1 MLLFVILGAKVIKR
15 CKLCKKKL
23 PIFRI
28 LMYLCAQY
36 KVTLHMNIRMS
47 IILSAGIIM
56 ARYGYDQISPALWLI
71 LLLIMTS
78 MAIILRK
85 WIQSQHILLY
95 ICLFLL
101 GGLLTSYQEYRE
113 QKPTSYFTTNEL
125 SELDRFQITAQERRA
140 ETEQKMKGLG
150 IENEDFGVIAAM
162 ALGDKTVLDK
172 DTKEVYS
179 VAGASHV
186 LAISGLHISIIFQL
200 LIMLLGGNRRH
211 IFIIFSALLA
221 IWMYVLFIG
230 IPASAVRSA
239 TMLSVYGF
247 TTISRR
253 NKNSLQSLSFSFTI
267 MLLWNPLYLFDI
279 SFQMS
284 FAAVGSIIVFM
295 PLLSSLYHPTH
306 RLSQWIWGML
316 CVSAAAQI
324 GTLPLITY
332 YFGRISCYSLLT
344 TFIAIPAAT
353 GILYLCCMLMLLSP
367 FLLLSPTVAP
377 ASWLTGW
384 VAKALVSITHFANTA
399 FHLTSLAPGACID
412 GIHLSL
418 PILFIIY
425 AIMGLVY
432 AGWMKIRRIKNK
444 MARSQEDFSP
454 ENALFM
460 NHR

>member
-230 IPASAVRSA
+230 MPASAVRSA

-295 PLLSSLYHPTH
+295 PSLSSLYHPTH

-425 AIMGLVY
+425 AIMGIVY

-444 MARSQEDFSP
+444 IARSQEDFSP

>member
-1 MLLFVILGAKVIKR
+1 
-15 CKLCKKKL
+15 
-23 PIFRI
+23 
-28 LMYLCAQY
+28 MYLCAQY

-162 ALGDKTVLDK
+162 ALGDKTVLNK
-172 DTKEVYS
+172 DTKEIYS
-179 VAGASHV
+179 IAGASHV

-230 IPASAVRSA
+230 MPASAVRSA

-353 GILYLCCMLMLLSP
+353 GILFLCCMLMLLSP
-367 FLLLSPTVAP
+367 FLLLSPTVALV
-377 ASWLTGW
+377 SWLTSW
-384 VAKALVSITHFANTA
+384 IAKALVSITHFANTA
-399 FHLTSLAPGACID
+399 FHLISLAPGACID

-432 AGWMKIRRIKNK
+432 AGWMKMRRIKNK

-454 ENALFM
+454 ENALFT

>member
-1 MLLFVILGAKVIKR
+1 M
-15 CKLCKKKL
+15 
-23 PIFRI
+23 
-28 LMYLCAQY
+28 
-36 KVTLHMNIRMS
+36 
-47 IILSAGIIM
+47 
-56 ARYGYDQISPALWLI
+56 
-71 LLLIMTS
+71 
-78 MAIILRK
+78 
-85 WIQSQHILLY
+85 
-95 ICLFLL
+95 FLL

-113 QKPTSYFTTNEL
+113 RKPDTYFTIDEL

-140 ETEQKMKGLG
+140 ETEQKMKGFG

-172 DTKEVYS
+172 DTKEIYS
-179 VAGASHV
+179 IAGASHV

-230 IPASAVRSA
+230 MPASAVRSA

-295 PLLSSLYHPTH
+295 PSLSSLYHPTH

-432 AGWMKIRRIKNK
+432 AGWVRIRRIKNK
-444 MARSQEDFSP
+444 IARSQEDFSP

>member
-1 MLLFVILGAKVIKR
+1 
-15 CKLCKKKL
+15 
-23 PIFRI
+23 
-28 LMYLCAQY
+28 
-36 KVTLHMNIRMS
+36 MNIRMS

-172 DTKEVYS
+172 DTKEIYS
-179 VAGASHV
+179 IAGASHV

-230 IPASAVRSA
+230 MPASAVRSA

-295 PLLSSLYHPTH
+295 PSLSSLYHPTH
-306 RLSQWIWGML
+306 RLSQWIWSML

-332 YFGRISCYSLLT
+332 YFGCISCYSLLT